1 MGMERVVLHSSDV
14 QLVRHVRAGGDDVT
28 RAAFLLCQSVLPDSI
43 EVLVTLVGR
52 NNKVDVETFDALC
65 DGYDLW
71 KVAQALEAGGE
82 GGGPPQDFTPLL
94 QGPGPAPA
102 PADASP
108 PSSPAPS

>member
-1 MGMERVVLHSSDV
+1 MGMERVVLHGSDV

-28 RAAFLLCQSVLPDSI
+28 RAAFLLCESVEPTSI
-43 EVLVTLVGR
+43 DVLVTLVGK

-71 KVAQALEAGGE
+71 KVAQALDGGE

-94 QGPGPAPA
+94 RGPAPA
-102 PADASP
+102 PDPADASP